1 MSYTSIVGTGSYY
14 PDSIVTNDDLSKY
27 VETNDQWISE
37 RTGIKERRIS
47 SGEDTS
53 DLAIKAGMR
62 AIENAGINP
71 DDIGLIIVATITPDS
86 FMPSTACL
94 VQAAIGAKNA
104 TAFDITAACTG
115 FVYSIQIA
123 DKFLSTSNDMKYALV
138 IGSEVLSKVVDWKD
152 RNTCVIFADG
162 AGAAV
167 LSRDENYGILS
178 SYSGSEG
185 DTKRSLTLPSKS
197 VNNILSD
204 LDEKERIIGMNGRDI
219 FRFATQIIPKS
230 INKVLENT
238 NVNIDEIDYIVP
250 HQANY
255 RIIESV
261 ADKMGIDKE
270 KFYMNLDKC
279 GNTSSASIPIALD
292 EMNKKGLLKNDHKI
306 ILCGFGGGLTWGSLL
321 INWKNQKNK

>member
-1 MSYTSIVGTGSYY
+1 MSYTSIIGTGSYY

-27 VETNDQWISE
+27 VETSDSWISE

-53 DLAIKAGMR
+53 ELAIKAGQR
-62 AIENAGINP
+62 AIEKAGISP
-71 DDIGLIIVATITPDS
+71 EDIGLIIVATITPDS
-86 FMPSTACL
+86 FMPSVACL
-94 VQAAIGAKNA
+94 VQANLGAKNA

-123 DKFLSTSNDMKYALV
+123 DRFLKASDDIKYALV
-138 IGSEVLSKVVDWKD
+138 IGSEVLSKVVDWED

-162 AGAAV
+162 AGAAI
-167 LSRDENYGILS
+167 LGRDENHGIIS

-185 DTKRSLTLPSKS
+185 DVKGSLTLYANP
-197 VNNILSD
+197 VNNILSKQD
-204 LDEKERIIGMNGRDI
+204 DKGKIIGMNGKDI

-230 INKVLENT
+230 INKVLESANI
-238 NVNIDEIDYIVP
+238 NIDEIDYIVP

-261 ADKMGIDKE
+261 ANKMGIEKE

-292 EMNKKGLLKNDHKI
+292 EMNKKGLLKKGHKI

-321 INWKNQKNK
+321 INWK